1 MPDDPHEYTRDPLIR
16 AFGAV
21 LRAHREEAG
30 LSRAQLA
37 EALGCSAQWI
47 EKLETGKKPSKES
60 AIDLD
65 TFFELP
71 ARTFLRMWEEIE
83 NTGRH
88 PAPPPGFRRYVELEK
103 QASKIRTFE
112 ALLITG
118 LFQTRDYPRTVLA
131 SFLAPD
137 AVEPALT
144 TRMERKEILDGDNPP
159 RVWLT
164 IDEWVLRRTVGGPEV
179 MRDQLRHLLELGEHP
194 HNMIQ
199 ILPHHTTDHYVGAL
213 SASLTLLGFDEG
225 PDLAYAEA
233 AGQGNLIQESHAVA
247 DCAIRYETLRGHALS
262 VAESRRLI
270 EKVMEDL

>member
-1 MPDDPHEYTRDPLIR
+1 MSDDAHEYTRDPLIR

-37 EALGCSAQWI
+37 ESLGCSPQWI

-65 TFFELP
+65 TYFKIP
-71 ARTFLRMWEEIE
+71 ARTFQRMWEEIE
-83 NTGRH
+83 RAGRH
-88 PAPPPGFRRYVELEK
+88 PAAPPGFRRYAELEQ
-103 QASKIRTFE
+103 QATTIRKFE

-118 LFQTRDYPRTVLA
+118 LFQTEDYARAVLA

-137 AVEPALT
+137 AIERALAA
-144 TRMERKEILDGDNPP
+144 RMERQEILTRDRPP

-164 IDEWVLRRTVGGPEV
+164 IDEGALRRPVGGPEV
-179 MRDQLRHLLELGEHP
+179 MREQLRHLLDTGEHP
-194 HNMIQ
+194 HTMIQ
-199 ILPHHTTDHYVGAL
+199 ILPHDTTDHYVGAL
-213 SASLTLLGFDEG
+213 SASFTLLGFDDA
-225 PDLAYAEA
+225 PDVAYAEA
-233 AGQGNLIQESHAVA
+233 AGQGNLIQEPHAVT
-247 DCAIRYETLRGHALS
+247 DCAIRYETLRGHGLP

-270 EKVMEDL
+270 ETAMEDL

>member
-1 MPDDPHEYTRDPLIR
+1 MSDDAHEYTRDPLIR

-37 EALGCSAQWI
+37 EALGCSPQWI

-65 TFFELP
+65 TFFKIP
-71 ARTFLRMWEEIE
+71 ARTFQRMWEEIE
-83 NTGRH
+83 GAGRR
-88 PAPPPGFRRYVELEK
+88 PAAPPGFRRYVELEK

-118 LFQTRDYPRTVLA
+118 LFQTADYARTVLA
-131 SFLAPD
+131 SFLAPE
-137 AVEPALT
+137 AVEPALA
-144 TRMERKEILDGDNPP
+144 TRMERKQILTGDHPP
-159 RVWLT
+159 RMWLT
-164 IDEWVLRRTVGGPEV
+164 IDEWVLRRTVGGPAV

-194 HNMIQ
+194 HTMIQ
-199 ILPHHTTDHYVGAL
+199 ILPRHTTDQYVGAL
-213 SASLTLLGFDEG
+213 SASLTLLGFDGSSEV
-225 PDLAYAEA
+225 AYAEA
-233 AGQGNLIQESHAVA
+233 AGQGNLIQEPHAVA

-262 VAESRRLI
+262 VAESRHLI